1 MGRRDRSIGQ
11 IEGMAC
17 ECAGIEGHRFAVFH
31 GECPNELQLVGRDR
45 CSRLMPDAAHLK
57 HAFLLQPGRQRRFRA
72 GSPEDSF
79 LRSASRCDLYASIHQ
94 SSDTLGNSGASRE
107 LRSSGCTPKACCRKF
122 VGRWA
127 RAQAALIRNRSA
139 WVGRMPATLDQAFA
153 TVSTRASPLVNNSG
167 LMPAPTPGT
176 SGAVTWPSFGTGTW
190 FTKYGNWCAY
200 FQ

>member
-1 MGRRDRSIGQ
+1 MHRNPGSSIRCTPWGS
-11 IEGMAC
+11 
-17 ECAGIEGHRFAVFH
+17 
-31 GECPNELQLVGRDR
+31 PNELQLLGRTGVPGAGR
-45 CSRLMPDAAHLK
+45 MRHNSNTPSCSSRATSVASE
-57 HAFLLQPGRQRRFRA
+57 PGARRTA
-72 GSPEDSF
+72 SCVP
-79 LRSASRCDLYASIHQ
+79 ASRCDLYASIHQ

-153 TVSTRASPLVNNSG
+153 TVSTMASPLVNNSG
-167 LMPAPTPGT
+167 LISAPIPGT
-176 SGAVTWPSFGTGTW
+176 SGAVTWPSSGTGTLL
-190 FTKYGNWCAY
+190 TKYGNWWAY